1 MAGFLN
7 GFATSVYTYTWRQ
20 EVSFGGKGRVGWLTG
35 AGEADRNM
43 FMVLKTAFYPG
54 EGRLRTDCLWS
65 PWAYSSGIWEF
76 CSFRALTVN

>member
-1 MAGFLN
+1 MALPHLFIHTPGGRKFL
-7 GFATSVYTYTWRQ
+7 
-20 EVSFGGKGRVGWLTG
+20 L
-35 AGEADRNM
+35 EADRNM